1 MSRCQANTFHV
12 KGVLCDNAAKN
23 NLSVQI
29 SPERIIKTNRL
40 LEGEK

>member
-12 KGVLCDNAAKN
+12 KGVLCGNAAKN
-23 NLSVQI
+23 NLSVEL
-29 SPERIIKTNRL
+29 SPEKIIKKNRL